1 LALSAKG
8 DGNLAKDSVQGIVN
22 VMKYPYQGYSYQGR
36 YEAIFCGGYAGF
48 AFSEPQN
55 IRAHEAVSCAAKK
68 PTDEF
73 FLRA

>member
-1 LALSAKG
+1 
-8 DGNLAKDSVQGIVN
+8 
-22 VMKYPYQGYSYQGR
+22 MKYPYQGYSYQGR